1 MSGKIFPGSANIY
14 EDQAKILFDYYRR
27 TAEHIVE
34 QEMAIEKQVAVAREE
49 EVQFTEEL
57 KRKSLIEK
65 VCYGAAALLLILMG
79 VVGFRSGTNSYA
91 GMLLG
96 LLPLG
101 YGIYILTE
109 RKKLAA
115 RIVETQTTIG
125 GFEAAHKDIPR
136 DFKVH
141 RLGIA
146 YIPVAGRVAFEGKS
160 FLIDYTGT
168 ETKKE
173 FKLSTVRNNDVFAGA
188 VNGLEDLLKKVPIVE
203 DSTEV
208 EQVSTDQYSR
218 SIQQIPY
225 YGYFASLDHKLR
237 TVTGCL
243 NDLSTSSVELPV
255 IFPDTKYARFLS
267 ECGTDTPEKSVVF
280 QAFDV
285 HQHDESLATFRSL
298 NNMKKSFERQS
309 QRFEQVLRNLMV
321 NIAAT
326 VQAITAMKIDSTNK
340 LVDQSN
346 RLLFTILKASYN
358 HYSPKMEAEEIER
371 IRNESFNYQ
380 DATEGYQ
387 PFQLKASSRVLYDA
401 VSQVWVGEDGS
412 KTNFPFGM
420 QQIHEEIVVPI
431 VQNLLQETHAERL
444 QIYDHIQDQK
454 NSYLNKWHQDTEDFY
469 GRNRAE
475 SSDLINLMRSTFTE
489 FISNYNTLQALEN
502 TEKQMAAGGNLADTA
517 VKSLDTGVE
526 DVSAYE
532 LQRRQYQAVQE
543 DFADYVDRL
552 KEDIDRRA
560 EKFRFIE
567 NYDASL
573 RDADARSMSSAGSRT
588 QSLDERRK
596 PLLAV
601 NPLYAETSE
610 LTPPPTMEDLVQ
622 EHFSLNLN
630 ALASSA
636 IGEIDALGRV

>member
-14 EDQAKILFDYYRR
+14 EDQARILFDYYRR

-34 QEMAIEKQVAVAREE
+34 QEMALEKQVAVAREE

-57 KRKSLIEK
+57 KRKSLIER
-65 VCYGAAALLLILMG
+65 VCYGAAALLLILMAVLAAQR
-79 VVGFRSGTNSYA
+79 VVSSYA

-96 LLPLG
+96 LAPLG
-101 YGIYILTE
+101 YGLYLLTE
-109 RKKLAA
+109 HKKLAV
-115 RIVETQTTIG
+115 RIAGTQTTID

-188 VNGLEDLLKKVPIVE
+188 VNGLEDLLKKVPVVE
-203 DSTEV
+203 DSAEV

-255 IFPDTKYARFLS
+255 IFPDTKYAQFLS
-267 ECGTDTPEKSVVF
+267 ECGTDTPEQSVVF

-298 NNMKKSFERQS
+298 NKMKKSFERQS

-380 DATEGYQ
+380 DATDGYQ

-502 TEKQMAAGGNLADTA
+502 TEKQMAAGGNLSDTA

-610 LTPPPTMEDLVQ
+610 LAPPPMMEDLVQ

>member
-1 MSGKIFPGSANIY
+1 
-14 EDQAKILFDYYRR
+14 
-27 TAEHIVE
+27 
-34 QEMAIEKQVAVAREE
+34 
-49 EVQFTEEL
+49 
-57 KRKSLIEK
+57 
-65 VCYGAAALLLILMG
+65 
-79 VVGFRSGTNSYA
+79 
-91 GMLLG
+91 MLLG

-101 YGIYILTE
+101 YGIYVLTE

-115 RIVETQTTIG
+115 RIVEIQTTID
-125 GFEAAHKDIPR
+125 GFETAHKDIPR

-298 NNMKKSFERQS
+298 NKMKKSFERQS

-380 DATEGYQ
+380 DATDGYQ

-502 TEKQMAAGGNLADTA
+502 TEKQMAAGGNLSDTA

-610 LTPPPTMEDLVQ
+610 LAPPPTMEDLVQ

-636 IGEIDALGRV
+636 IGEIDALGRA

>member
-14 EDQAKILFDYYRR
+14 EDQARILFDYYRR

-34 QEMAIEKQVAVAREE
+34 QEMALEKQVAVAREE
-49 EVQFTEEL
+49 EVQFTGEL
-57 KRKSLIEK
+57 KRKSLSEK
-65 VCYGAAALLLILMG
+65 VCYGVAALLLILMA
-79 VVGFRSGTNSYA
+79 VVGFRSGNNSYA

-96 LLPLG
+96 LAPLG
-101 YGIYILTE
+101 YGLYLLME
-109 RKKLAA
+109 RRKLAA
-115 RIVETQTTIG
+115 RIVEIQTTID

-203 DSTEV
+203 GSTEV

-225 YGYFASLDHKLR
+225 YSYFASLDHKLR

-255 IFPDTKYARFLS
+255 IFPDTNYARFLS
-267 ECGTDTPEKSVVF
+267 ECGTDTLENSVVF

-298 NNMKKSFERQS
+298 NKMKKSFERQS

-380 DATEGYQ
+380 DATDGYQ

-431 VQNLLQETHAERL
+431 VQNLLQETHADRL

-502 TEKQMAAGGNLADTA
+502 TEKQMAAGGNLSDTA

-543 DFADYVDRL
+543 DFAGYVDRL

-601 NPLYAETSE
+601 NPLYAESSE
-610 LTPPPTMEDLVQ
+610 LAPPPTMEDLVQ

-636 IGEIDALGRV
+636 IGEIDALGRA

>member
-34 QEMAIEKQVAVAREE
+34 QEMALEKQVAVAREE

-65 VCYGAAALLLILMG
+65 VCYGAAALLLILMA
-79 VVGFRSGTNSYA
+79 VVAFRSGSNSNNYA

-115 RIVETQTTIG
+115 RIVEIQTTIG
-125 GFEAAHKDIPR
+125 GFETAHKDIPR

-168 ETKKE
+168 EIKKE

-208 EQVSTDQYSR
+208 EQISTDQYSR

-280 QAFDV
+280 QAFDIRSARRV
-285 HQHDESLATFRSL
+285 SCDFSLPQQHE
-298 NNMKKSFERQS
+298 E
-309 QRFEQVLRNLMV
+309 VLRAP
-321 NIAAT
+321 IP
-326 VQAITAMKIDSTNK
+326 AI
-340 LVDQSN
+340 
-346 RLLFTILKASYN
+346 
-358 HYSPKMEAEEIER
+358 
-371 IRNESFNYQ
+371 
-380 DATEGYQ
+380 
-387 PFQLKASSRVLYDA
+387 
-401 VSQVWVGEDGS
+401 
-412 KTNFPFGM
+412 
-420 QQIHEEIVVPI
+420 
-431 VQNLLQETHAERL
+431 
-444 QIYDHIQDQK
+444 
-454 NSYLNKWHQDTEDFY
+454 
-469 GRNRAE
+469 
-475 SSDLINLMRSTFTE
+475 
-489 FISNYNTLQALEN
+489 
-502 TEKQMAAGGNLADTA
+502 
-517 VKSLDTGVE
+517 
-526 DVSAYE
+526 
-532 LQRRQYQAVQE
+532 
-543 DFADYVDRL
+543 
-552 KEDIDRRA
+552 
-560 EKFRFIE
+560 
-567 NYDASL
+567 
-573 RDADARSMSSAGSRT
+573 
-588 QSLDERRK
+588 
-596 PLLAV
+596 
-601 NPLYAETSE
+601 
-610 LTPPPTMEDLVQ
+610 
-622 EHFSLNLN
+622 
-630 ALASSA
+630 
-636 IGEIDALGRV
+636 

>member
-14 EDQAKILFDYYRR
+14 EDQARILFDYYRR

-34 QEMAIEKQVAVAREE
+34 QEMALEKQVAVAREE
-49 EVQFTEEL
+49 EVQFTGEL
-57 KRKSLIEK
+57 KRKSLSEK
-65 VCYGAAALLLILMG
+65 VCYGVAALLLILMA
-79 VVGFRSGTNSYA
+79 VVGFRSGNNSYA

-96 LLPLG
+96 LAPLG
-101 YGIYILTE
+101 YGLYLLME
-109 RKKLAA
+109 RRKLAA
-115 RIVETQTTIG
+115 RIVEIQTTID

-225 YGYFASLDHKLR
+225 YSYFASLDHKLR

-255 IFPDTKYARFLS
+255 IFPDTNYARFLS
-267 ECGTDTPEKSVVF
+267 ECGTDTLENSVVF

-298 NNMKKSFERQS
+298 NKMKKSFERQS

-380 DATEGYQ
+380 DATDGYQ

-431 VQNLLQETHAERL
+431 VQNLLQETHADRL

-502 TEKQMAAGGNLADTA
+502 TEKQMAAGGNLSDTA

-543 DFADYVDRL
+543 DFAGYVDRL

-601 NPLYAETSE
+601 NPLYAESSE
-610 LTPPPTMEDLVQ
+610 LAPPPTMEDLVQ

-636 IGEIDALGRV
+636 IGEIDALGRA